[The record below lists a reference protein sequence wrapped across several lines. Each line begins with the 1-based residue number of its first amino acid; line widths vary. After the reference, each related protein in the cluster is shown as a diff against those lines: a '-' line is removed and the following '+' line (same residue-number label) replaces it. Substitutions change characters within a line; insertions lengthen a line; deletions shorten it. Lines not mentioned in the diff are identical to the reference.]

1 MRFSLRL
8 IGDRMSEATMEI
20 RYQEHGG
27 DWSIKTYK
35 IDDDGAIR
43 STTKTLDSSVGK
55 LGKYPPW
62 LKRIVDVAR
71 VGGHL
76 KRMDQGPPDAILWF
90 KVDKDLNLLEITFP

>member
-1 MRFSLRL
+1 
-8 IGDRMSEATMEI
+8 MEI
-20 RYQEHGG
+20 RYTENDG
-27 DWSIKTYK
+27 DWTLTDYQ
-35 IDDDGAIR
+35 IDKNGEVYA
-43 STTKTLDSSVGK
+43 TTDTLDATGGKVGE
-55 LGKYPPW
+55 YPAW